1 MAKEED
7 QKRKDYKSGKQ
18 FGLSGREMFSF
29 NPSLAADNELED
41 DDGAYASYERE
52 EDDDENVTEY
62 RELDLEALAA
72 VAQEVRISFR
82 LNIQG
87 FFLLKNENNLMNKFD
102 CFKIRQV
109 DGTGT
114 IAENDRLTS
123 HVETEE
129 EDGAAG
135 VDQGDVV
142 DATPFNE
149 KLFLD
154 EEALDGLED
163 ELNDLDLNDDSESR
177 S

>member
-1 MAKEED
+1 M
-7 QKRKDYKSGKQ
+7 
-18 FGLSGREMFSF
+18 
-29 NPSLAADNELED
+29 
-41 DDGAYASYERE
+41 
-52 EDDDENVTEY
+52 
-62 RELDLEALAA
+62 
-72 VAQEVRISFR
+72 
-82 LNIQG
+82 
-87 FFLLKNENNLMNKFD
+87 
-102 CFKIRQV
+102 
-109 DGTGT
+109 
-114 IAENDRLTS
+114 
-123 HVETEE
+123 ETEE